1 MEILRMMRPER
12 NRILL
17 IGGAAGVLA
26 IAAYTAGVLWRASR
40 ATTESA
46 RELQAA
52 SEIRFTAAR
61 LDRPPAGGF
70 EWFSTPAVFAD
81 AVPFHDRLYICGP
94 AGLFEYDLQGALKR
108 RFRPGLELPPAP
120 LGALAVG
127 TGSGQ
132 PELYITTAGEG
143 LVILGEGG
151 FRQIRPAE
159 PGYRKLTAVL
169 PLSTGQ
175 VLLGTEKDG
184 VIVYDGKHI
193 KALHPSLAKLSVTA
207 LAGDPANLW
216 VGTIGAGLV
225 HFHAGQVDNFGTAEG
240 LPDPQVLSISVDANR
255 AFAGTPVG
263 VAEFD
268 GGKFARDLAAGTF
281 ARALFVHGDTLLV
294 GTLEQGVVPIPLRTA
309 TARPLVRQP
318 EMAAARIE
326 HIFRMDANLYAVA
339 RDGVYS
345 LGSDGNSWQAIL
357 QSETALL
364 GDAHIS
370 ALAADSAGRLW
381 VGYFDHGLDVIDSG
395 LAHATH
401 IENDAVFCVNRIAL
415 DRHGRRTAVATANG
429 LVIFDS
435 AARQRQTLTRQD
447 GLISNHVTDVELEE
461 DGMLIATPAGL
472 TIVDPSGTR
481 SLNAFHGLVNNHV
494 YAIASEGQTILA
506 GTLGGLSIFEN
517 GIVKVSYTT
526 SNSRLKHH
534 WITALARVG
543 DDWFAGTYG
552 AGVLRLDQM
561 GQWRS
566 FVDASDAFV
575 VNPNAML
582 VTENRVYAGTLDRG
596 LYAYDRRTGRW
607 TVIAAGLPSRNITA
621 LAARGGYLYIGT
633 DNGLVRIL
641 EQNLENR

>member
-1 MEILRMMRPER
+1 MWPGRKKA
-12 NRILL
+12 LL
-17 IGGAAGVLA
+17 IGGAVGVLA
-26 IAAYTAGVLWRASR
+26 IGAYSAGVLWWASR

-52 SEIRFTAAR
+52 SEIRFTSAR
-61 LDRPPAGGF
+61 LDHPAGAGF
-70 EWFSTPAVFAD
+70 EWFSTPAVFAG
-81 AVPFHDRLYICGP
+81 AVSFHDRLYVCGP
-94 AGLFEYDLQGALKR
+94 SGLFEYDSQGALMR

-120 LGALAVG
+120 LGTLAVG

-143 LVILGEGG
+143 LVILGPGG
-151 FRQIRPAE
+151 FRQIRPVE
-159 PGYRKLTAVL
+159 PGYRKLTSVL

-184 VIVYDGKHI
+184 VIVYDGKRI
-193 KALHPSLAKLSVTA
+193 KAFHPSLEKLNVTA
-207 LAGDPANLW
+207 MAGDPADLW
-216 VGTIGAGLV
+216 VGTIERGLV
-225 HFHAGQVDNFGTAEG
+225 HWHAGQVDSFGTNEG
-240 LPDPQVLSISVDANR
+240 LPDPQVLSITVDAGR

-268 GGKFARDLAAGTF
+268 GGKFARTLAPGTF
-281 ARALFVHGDTLLV
+281 ARALLVHGDTLLV
-294 GTLEQGVVPIPLRTA
+294 GTLEQGVVPVPLRTQA
-309 TARPLVRQP
+309 AHPLVRQP
-318 EMAAARIE
+318 EMPLARIE

-345 LGSDGNSWQAIL
+345 LGSDGNAWQAIL
-357 QSETALL
+357 QPETTLL
-364 GDAHIS
+364 ADGHIS
-370 ALAADSAGRLW
+370 ALAADAAGRLW
-381 VGYFDHGLDVIDSG
+381 VGYFDRGLDVIDSG
-395 LAHATH
+395 LARATH

-415 DRHGRRTAVATANG
+415 DPHGRRTAVATANG
-429 LVIFDS
+429 LVMFDS

-447 GLISNHVTDVELEE
+447 GLIANHVTDVALEE
-461 DGMLIATPAGL
+461 DRILIATPAGL
-472 TIVDPSGTR
+472 TIIDPAGTR

-506 GTLGGLSIFEN
+506 GTLGGLSVFEN
-517 GIVKVSYTT
+517 GVIKASYTT

-534 WITALARVG
+534 WITALSRVG

-552 AGVLRLDQM
+552 AGVLRLDGT

-566 FVDASDAFV
+566 FPEASDAFA

-582 VTENRVYAGTLDRG
+582 VTENHVYAGTLDRG
-596 LYAYDRRTGRW
+596 LYAYDRRIGRW
-607 TVIAAGLPSRNITA
+607 TIVTTGLPSRNVTA
-621 LAARGGYLYIGT
+621 LAARDGYIYIGT

-641 EQNLENR
+641 ERNLENR